1 MLGIRVED
9 NYFREITVQV
19 AQVLHDDA
27 IDRARG
33 FAEELI
39 GDKEAVGVEL
49 LDDGDCGLQ

>member
-1 MLGIRVED
+1 MLWIRVED